1 MRMRAP
7 ISVFLLRLPENW
19 QAAQDRTVPP
29 AWLCSD
35 DSVRYRSMNSGRRR
49 AEFAAG
55 RLLLRH
61 AIEACHPGMRWRLVA
76 PQGQLPRLE
85 AEDGGKLATVV
96 SIAHSAGLIAI
107 ALSDSRRLG
116 VDLERR
122 GARKRDLAEVAGA
135 TLHPLE
141 LAEMASL
148 PAPARRDFFLR
159 LWTLKEALA
168 KALGEGLSLPMR
180 EFAFAGDA
188 LVAAPASWNG
198 MHERWRFANPLSVHD
213 AALGLA
219 WTESDAQAAVPS
231 VREVDH
237 QELAESVAS

>member
-7 ISVFLLRLPENW
+7 ISVFLLRLQEEW
-19 QAAQDRTVPP
+19 QAVQDSTVPP
-29 AWLCSD
+29 AWLCSE
-35 DSVRYRSMNSGRRR
+35 DSMRYRSMSSGRRR

-61 AIEACHPGMRWRLVA
+61 AIEVCHPGMQWRLVA
-76 PQGQLPRLE
+76 PQGHPPRLE
-85 AEDGGKLATVV
+85 TEDGGKLATVV
-96 SIAHSAGLIAI
+96 SIAHSAGLIAC

-122 GARKRDLAEVAGA
+122 GARKRDLAEVADA

-141 LAEMASL
+141 LAEMARL

-180 EFAFAGDA
+180 EFAFAGDE
-188 LVAAPASWNG
+188 LIVAPAHWGG
-198 MHERWRFANPLSVHD
+198 MRERWHFASPHAGHD

-219 WTESDAQAAVPS
+219 WTEGDAQAGVPS

>member
-29 AWLCSD
+29 AWLGSE

-122 GARKRDLAEVAGA
+122 GARKR
-135 TLHPLE
+135 E
-141 LAEMASL
+141 LPE
-148 PAPARRDFFLR
+148 
-159 LWTLKEALA
+159 
-168 KALGEGLSLPMR
+168 
-180 EFAFAGDA
+180 
-188 LVAAPASWNG
+188 
-198 MHERWRFANPLSVHD
+198 
-213 AALGLA
+213 
-219 WTESDAQAAVPS
+219 
-231 VREVDH
+231 
-237 QELAESVAS
+237 

>member
-1 MRMRAP
+1 MRKRAP
-7 ISVFLLRLPENW
+7 ISVFVLRLPEDW
-19 QAAQDRTVPP
+19 QAVQDRTVPP
-29 AWLCSD
+29 AWLGNEDC
-35 DSVRYRSMNSGRRR
+35 VRYRSMNSGRRR

-61 AIEACHPGMRWRLVA
+61 AIEACHPGMRSRLVA

-85 AEDGGKLATVV
+85 AEGGGKLATVV
-96 SIAHSAGLIAI
+96 SIAHSAGLIAC
-107 ALSDSRRLG
+107 AVAESRRLG
-116 VDLERR
+116 VDLEQR

-141 LAEMASL
+141 LAEMARL

-168 KALGEGLSLPMR
+168 KALGEGLALPMR
-180 EFAFAGDA
+180 EFAFAGDELIA
-188 LVAAPASWNG
+188 TPAHWSG
-198 MHERWRFANPLSVHD
+198 MRERWCFASLHTGHD

-231 VREVDH
+231 VREVDL

>member
-1 MRMRAP
+1 MRMRAR
-7 ISVFLLRLPENW
+7 ISVFMLRLPEDW
-19 QAAQDRTVPP
+19 QAVQDRTVPP
-29 AWLCSD
+29 TWLGSED
-35 DSVRYRSMNSGRRR
+35 GVRYRSMNSGRRR

-76 PQGQLPRLE
+76 PQGQQPRLE

-96 SIAHSAGLIAI
+96 SIAHSADLIAC

-141 LAEMASL
+141 LAEMARL
-148 PAPARRDFFLR
+148 PAPARQDFFLR

-180 EFAFAGDA
+180 DFAFADDE
-188 LVAAPASWNG
+188 LIAAPAHWSG
-198 MHERWRFANPLSVHD
+198 MRERWRFASPHAGHD

-219 WTESDAQAAVPS
+219 WTETDAQAEVPS
-231 VREVDH
+231 VREVGH